1 MKAIGV
7 LELISIAR
15 GFEAAD
21 EMAKTAEVN
30 LLMAKPICPGKFLV
44 VIEGDVAAV
53 ASSLAVGREKAGTL
67 IVDELLLPNV
77 HPEVIPA
84 VYGVTEVGKPEA
96 LGFIET
102 FSVAA
107 AIQAADAGVKTA
119 QVALCE
125 LRLALGMG
133 GKSFVVFSGTVSSV
147 QAAVAAGSA
156 LVTEKGLLTETAVIP
171 APDRQIHRLLAGIS

>member
-15 GFEAAD
+15 GFEVAD
-21 EMAKTAEVN
+21 DMAKTAEVS
-30 LLMAKPICPGKFLV
+30 LLMAKPVCPGKFIIV
-44 VIEGDVAAV
+44 VEGEVAAV
-53 ASSLAVGREKAGTL
+53 SSAMNVGRHKAGTFF
-67 IVDELLLPNV
+67 VDELTLANV

-84 VYGVTEVGKPEA
+84 FYGVSESKLPEA

-107 AIQAADAGVKTA
+107 AIEAADAGVKTA
-119 QVALCE
+119 EVDLME

-133 GKSFVVFSGTVSSV
+133 GKSFVVFSGMISSV
-147 QAAVAAGSA
+147 KAAVEAGCA
-156 LVTEKGLLTETAVIP
+156 LVAKKGLLTASSLIP
-171 APDRQIHRLLAGIS
+171 APDRQIHRLLAGLN

>member
-21 EMAKTAEVN
+21 DMAKAAEVR
-30 LLMAKPICPGKFLV
+30 LIMAKPVCPGKFIV
-44 VIEGDVAAV
+44 IIEGAVAAV
-53 ASSLAVGREKAGTL
+53 SAAISVGAEKAGTFL
-67 IVDELLLPNV
+67 VDELLLPNI

-84 VYGVTEVGKPEA
+84 LYGVSEGGSPEA

-102 FSVAA
+102 FSIAA
-107 AIQAADAGVKTA
+107 AIEAADAGVKTA
-119 QVALCE
+119 EVTLAE

-133 GKSFVVFSGTVSSV
+133 GKSFVVFSGRISSV
-147 QAAVAAGSA
+147 KAAVEAGCG
-156 LVTEKGLLTETAVIP
+156 LVAQKGLLTASSLIP
-171 APDRQIHRLLAGIS
+171 APDEQIHHLLVGVN

>member
-21 EMAKTAEVN
+21 EMTKTAEIN

-44 VIEGDVAAV
+44 VVEGAVAAV
-53 ASSLAVGREKAGTL
+53 QSSLASGREKAGNF
-67 IVDELLLPNV
+67 IVDELILPNV

-84 VYGVTEVGKPEA
+84 MYGVTEAGKPEA

-107 AIQAADAGVKTA
+107 AIQAADAGLKTA
-119 QVALCE
+119 EVTLLE

-133 GKSFVVFSGTVSSV
+133 GKSFVVFSGTVSSA
-147 QAAVAAGSA
+147 QAAVEAGSA
-156 LVTEKGLLTETAVIP
+156 LVTEKGLLTATAVIP
-171 APDRQIHRLLAGIS
+171 APDQQIHRLLAGIS

>member
-21 EMAKTAEVN
+21 DMVKAAEIG
-30 LLMAKPICPGKFLV
+30 LLVAKPVCPGKFII
-44 VIEGDVAAV
+44 VIEGEVAAV
-53 ASSLAVGREKAGTL
+53 SSAMAAGRDKAGTYF
-67 IVDELLLPNV
+67 VDELILPKV

-84 VYGVTEVGKPEA
+84 FYGVSESKSPEA

-107 AIQAADAGVKTA
+107 AIEAADAGIKTA
-119 QVALCE
+119 AVDLIE

-133 GKSFVVFSGTVSSV
+133 GKSFVVFSGQISSV
-147 QAAVAAGSA
+147 KAAVEAGCALAAQ
-156 LVTEKGLLTETAVIP
+156 KGLLTASSLIP
-171 APDRQIHRLLAGIS
+171 APDQQIHRLLAGLN

>member
-21 EMAKTAEVN
+21 NMVKAADVG
-30 LLMAKPICPGKFLV
+30 LLMAKPMCPGKFV
-44 VIEGDVAAV
+44 IVIEGEVAAV
-53 ASSLAVGREKAGTL
+53 SSAMAAGREKAGTYF
-67 IVDELLLPNV
+67 VDELILPNV

-84 VYGVTEVGKPEA
+84 FYGVSDSKLPEA
-96 LGFIET
+96 LGIIET

-107 AIQAADAGVKTA
+107 AIGAADAGVKTA
-119 QVALCE
+119 EVDLIE

-133 GKSFVVFSGTVSSV
+133 GKSFVVFSGQISSV
-147 QAAVAAGSA
+147 KAAVDAGCA
-156 LVTEKGLLTETAVIP
+156 LVIQKGLLTASSLIP
-171 APDRQIHRLLAGIS
+171 APDQQIKRLLAGLN